1 MKPTHLSLREIYT
14 VVCSARPTHTVA
26 MTDAGVYLKEGDR
39 WTAIACVMLNGMIA
53 ITAGTVP
60 TIGNQAFETLVKERR
75 EVCA

>member
-1 MKPTHLSLREIYT
+1 
-14 VVCSARPTHTVA
+14 

>member
-1 MKPTHLSLREIYT
+1 MKPTHLTLKEVFGIVSQL
-14 VVCSARPTHTVA
+14 RPTHTVA

-39 WTAIACVMLNGMIA
+39 WTAIACVMVGGVIA

-60 TIGNQAFETLVKERR
+60 AIGNDAFERLVKERR